1 MRTVLRLQQL
11 TKEVEADLM
20 RSLDRHNMK
29 AQRLAQKELYPG
41 HGKLTGTLQRSIQIK
56 PSRRIGLFAI
66 RGYLLT
72 RGVPY
77 ARRIHRR
84 YRYLTIGMRK
94 AGPFN
99 P

>member
-11 TKEVEADLM
+11 TREIEADLIK
-20 RSLDRHNMK
+20 SVNRHNLK

-41 HGKLTGTLQRSIQIK
+41 HGKLTGTLQRSIQVE
-56 PSRRIGLFAI
+56 PARRIGLFTI
-66 RGYLLT
+66 RGYLRT

-77 ARRIHRR
+77 ARRIHRK

-99 P
+99 R